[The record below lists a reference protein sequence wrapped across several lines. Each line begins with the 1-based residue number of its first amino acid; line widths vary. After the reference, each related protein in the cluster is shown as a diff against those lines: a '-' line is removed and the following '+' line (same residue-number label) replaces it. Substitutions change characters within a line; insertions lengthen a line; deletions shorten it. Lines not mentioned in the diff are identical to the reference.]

1 MSPIVSE
8 QYEFVIG
15 VDTHAA
21 THTFALV
28 KAATGAVLGNAVFA
42 ASGAGLSRAL
52 DWLTRHASGGPA
64 RHSALGLSIPS
75 RPSRSPG
82 RRRNM
87 FAPARAA
94 ARCAAIFAMIAARRF
109 IGSPRNSPR

>member
-28 KAATGAVLGNAVFA
+28 AGGTGAVLDRVVFPT
-42 ASGAGLSRAL
+42 
-52 DWLTRHASGGPA
+52 TRLGCPGPELAGPA
-64 RHSALGLSIPS
+64 
-75 RPSRSPG
+75 G
-82 RRRNM
+82 RRRTGAGGRRGHRLVRCHRDR
-87 FAPARAA
+87 APA
-94 ARCAAIFAMIAARRF
+94 
-109 IGSPRNSPR
+109 GSRT

>member
-28 KAATGAVLGNAVFA
+28 NAGTGAVLGNAVFA
-42 ASGAGLSRAL
+42 TSAAPS
-52 DWLTRHASGGPA
+52 A
-64 RHSALGLSIPS
+64 RS
-75 RPSRSPG
+75 
-82 RRRNM
+82 
-87 FAPARAA
+87 
-94 ARCAAIFAMIAARRF
+94 
-109 IGSPRNSPR
+109 

>member
-28 KAATGAVLGNAVFA
+28 AGRDRSVRSIMRSSRPRQPGSAAHRAGCTAASATGRRW
-42 ASGAGLSRAL
+42 SWSRA
-52 DWLTRHASGGPA
+52 PA
-64 RHSALGLSIPS
+64 PSA
-75 RPSRSPG
+75 RS
-82 RRRNM
+82 
-87 FAPARAA
+87 
-94 ARCAAIFAMIAARRF
+94 
-109 IGSPRNSPR
+109 